1 MNSSGFSLREDNLSV
16 KSADK
21 QQNDPRHLRL
31 TMWNAIHT
39 SSSTYGRVRLPGRC
53 FFFFF
58 PPGKVTM
65 GVNAIIVSLSIGKL
79 CMHLLPSGQA
89 EMKARNMGVIDNRRS
104 LEANLKDTTL
114 GVGVGVFRERDKIKI
129 SLC

>member
-1 MNSSGFSLREDNLSV
+1 M

-31 TMWNAIHT
+31 TTWNAIHT
-39 SSSTYGRVRLPGRC
+39 SSSNYGRVRLPGR
-53 FFFFF
+53 FVFFF
-58 PPGKVTM
+58 PPGNVTT

-89 EMKARNMGVIDNRRS
+89 EMKARNMGVIDNRRC
-104 LEANLKDTTL
+104 LEVNLKDTTL
-114 GVGVGVFRERDKIKI
+114 GVGVFRERDRIKI